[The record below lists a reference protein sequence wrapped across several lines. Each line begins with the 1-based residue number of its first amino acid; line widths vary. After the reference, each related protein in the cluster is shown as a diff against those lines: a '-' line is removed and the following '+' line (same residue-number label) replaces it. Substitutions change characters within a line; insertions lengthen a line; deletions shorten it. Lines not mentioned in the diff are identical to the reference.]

1 MSGSKSMPSPHG
13 NADYRALFDGLRV
26 GVYRTTPD
34 GRVLLANPALARMLG
49 YHSPEELM
57 RLNLNKESFG
67 DEYSRTEF
75 KKRMERDGL
84 IVGWETSWVR
94 RDGSRVFVCESA
106 RAIRGDDGRILYYEG
121 VVEDISER
129 KQAEEALKA
138 SEERLRILFEYAP
151 DAYYLSDMKGVF
163 VDGNRAAEEMVG
175 YKREELIGGSFLKL
189 KLLPPSQIPKAAGLL
204 ARNVLGL
211 PTGPDEFILTRKDGT
226 KVVAEIR
233 TYPVKI
239 HGQSLVLGIA
249 RDVTARKEAERQIAE
264 RRLYLEAVLAAAP
277 DAIVTLDAQ
286 HRVVEWNAG
295 AERLFGYMRDEVIGK
310 NLDDLIT
317 NARSAS
323 EATTLTA
330 QVMSG
335 EPVPPTETVRYRK
348 DGSPVDVIVAAAP
361 VLVEGHLIGAVAVY
375 VDITER
381 KRAEQAL
388 RESQER
394 LQDFLDN
401 ATDLIQMVDM
411 QGKFL
416 YVNRAWRKAL
426 GYSEAEVPGLTLWN
440 IIHPDSLDHCMRMF
454 GDMISGRC
462 NAVNVEALFLAKDG
476 RVVPVEGS
484 VSCRMENG
492 KPVSTRGIFRDITER
507 KRAEQALR
515 ESEARYRAL
524 FDNIPIGLY
533 RTAPDGR
540 ILDANPALLEMLGY
554 DSLEELR
561 KVSASD
567 VYVDPADRTRQQEIL
582 EREGVARAFEQRMRR
597 KDGTVIWV
605 LDNVRVIRD
614 AEGRALHYEGS
625 LEDITERKRVQEELH
640 AAKEAAEAANR
651 AKSEF
656 LANISHEIRT
666 PMNGIIGMTELA
678 LDTELTPE
686 QREYLTMARNSA
698 ESLLRI
704 LNDIL
709 DFSKI
714 EAGKLDMESIPF
726 SLHDC
731 LGDTMKALAV
741 RAHNKGLELAMDIPV
756 HVPDALVGD
765 PGRLRQIVANLVGNA
780 IKFTEQGEVVLFV
793 ECAEETDDEAVL
805 QFAVADTGIGIPP
818 DRQQAIFEAFTQADS
833 STTRQYGGTGL
844 GLTISARLVE
854 MMGGRI
860 WVQSEVGVGSTFFFT
875 ARFGIQKGVSVW
887 PTAELGDIR
896 GMPVLAVDDNET
908 NRRILHDMLASW
920 GLRPSL
926 AANGRQALAMMQDAA
941 RRGTSFPLVITDV
954 RMPEMDGFMLIEQ
967 IRADTGL
974 ANTRVIILSSAGM
987 VGDAARCRQLG
998 VCAYLIKPVKQ
1009 SELLDAIL
1017 TAMAPKEGEAKA
1029 PALITR
1035 HTLREMR
1042 KRVRVLLVEDNP
1054 VNQRLA
1060 TRLLEKRGHI
1070 VTVANN
1076 GQEALAALGRDSFDI
1091 VLMDVEMPVM
1101 DGFAATAAIRER
1113 EKETGRHIPIV
1124 AMTAHAMKG
1133 DRERCLEAGMD
1144 DYIPKPLQVEQ
1155 LMEIIERL
1163 AGGPKEEPQE
1173 AALQQVVGAEV
1184 AFRLDSA
1191 LERVGGDED
1200 LLREIAEMFLSESQT
1215 LLAQMRQAIAQ
1226 SDAALLKRTG
1236 HTLKGLARN
1245 FGADDAAQAAL
1256 DVERIG
1262 DEGRLDEAPAAADR
1276 LQAEVE
1282 RLSQALRE
1290 YLAAKA

>member
-1 MSGSKSMPSPHG
+1 
-13 NADYRALFDGLRV
+13 
-26 GVYRTTPD
+26 
-34 GRVLLANPALARMLG
+34 
-49 YHSPEELM
+49 
-57 RLNLNKESFG
+57 
-67 DEYSRTEF
+67 
-75 KKRMERDGL
+75 
-84 IVGWETSWVR
+84 
-94 RDGSRVFVCESA
+94 
-106 RAIRGDDGRILYYEG
+106 
-121 VVEDISER
+121 
-129 KQAEEALKA
+129 
-138 SEERLRILFEYAP
+138 
-151 DAYYLSDMKGVF
+151 
-163 VDGNRAAEEMVG
+163 
-175 YKREELIGGSFLKL
+175 
-189 KLLPPSQIPKAAGLL
+189 
-204 ARNVLGL
+204 
-211 PTGPDEFILTRKDGT
+211 
-226 KVVAEIR
+226 
-233 TYPVKI
+233 
-239 HGQSLVLGIA
+239 
-249 RDVTARKEAERQIAE
+249 
-264 RRLYLEAVLAAAP
+264 
-277 DAIVTLDAQ
+277 
-286 HRVVEWNAG
+286 
-295 AERLFGYMRDEVIGK
+295 
-310 NLDDLIT
+310 
-317 NARSAS
+317 
-323 EATTLTA
+323 
-330 QVMSG
+330 
-335 EPVPPTETVRYRK
+335 
-348 DGSPVDVIVAAAP
+348 
-361 VLVEGHLIGAVAVY
+361 
-375 VDITER
+375 
-381 KRAEQAL
+381 
-388 RESQER
+388 
-394 LQDFLDN
+394 
-401 ATDLIQMVDM
+401 
-411 QGKFL
+411 
-416 YVNRAWRKAL
+416 
-426 GYSEAEVPGLTLWN
+426 
-440 IIHPDSLDHCMRMF
+440 
-454 GDMISGRC
+454 
-462 NAVNVEALFLAKDG
+462 
-476 RVVPVEGS
+476 
-484 VSCRMENG
+484 
-492 KPVSTRGIFRDITER
+492 
-507 KRAEQALR
+507 
-515 ESEARYRAL
+515 
-524 FDNIPIGLY
+524 
-533 RTAPDGR
+533 
-540 ILDANPALLEMLGY
+540 
-554 DSLEELR
+554 
-561 KVSASD
+561 
-567 VYVDPADRTRQQEIL
+567 
-582 EREGVARAFEQRMRR
+582 
-597 KDGTVIWV
+597 
-605 LDNVRVIRD
+605 
-614 AEGRALHYEGS
+614 
-625 LEDITERKRVQEELH
+625 
-640 AAKEAAEAANR
+640 
-651 AKSEF
+651 
-656 LANISHEIRT
+656 
-666 PMNGIIGMTELA
+666 
-678 LDTELTPE
+678 
-686 QREYLTMARNSA
+686 
-698 ESLLRI
+698 
-704 LNDIL
+704 
-709 DFSKI
+709 
-714 EAGKLDMESIPF
+714 
-726 SLHDC
+726 
-731 LGDTMKALAV
+731 
-741 RAHNKGLELAMDIPV
+741 
-756 HVPDALVGD
+756 
-765 PGRLRQIVANLVGNA
+765 
-780 IKFTEQGEVVLFV
+780 
-793 ECAEETDDEAVL
+793 
-805 QFAVADTGIGIPP
+805 
-818 DRQQAIFEAFTQADS
+818 
-833 STTRQYGGTGL
+833 
-844 GLTISARLVE
+844 
-854 MMGGRI
+854 
-860 WVQSEVGVGSTFFFT
+860 VQSEVGVGSTFFFT

>member
-1 MSGSKSMPSPHG
+1 MSRSGSSSQLG
-13 NADYRALFDGLRV
+13 DADYRALFDGLPV

-34 GRVLLANPALARMLG
+34 GRVLMANPALARMLG
-49 YHSPEELM
+49 YASPEELM
-57 RLNLNKESFG
+57 RLNLEKESLG
-67 DEYSRTEF
+67 DEYSRAEF
-75 KKRMERDGL
+75 KKRMERDGF

-94 RDGSRVFVCESA
+94 RDGSRVFVRESA
-106 RAIRGDDGRILYYEG
+106 RAIRDDSGKILYYEG

-129 KQAEEALKA
+129 KQAEEALRA

-151 DAYYLSDMKGVF
+151 DAYYLSDLKGVF

-189 KLLPPSQIPKAAGLL
+189 KLLSPSQIPRAAALL
-204 ARNVLGL
+204 ARNLLGQ
-211 PTGPDEFILTRKDGT
+211 PTGPDEFILTRKDGS

-277 DAIVTLDAQ
+277 DAIITLDAQ
-286 HRVVEWNAG
+286 HRVAEWNAG
-295 AERLFGYMRDEVIGK
+295 AERLFGYTRDEAVGK
-310 NLDDLIT
+310 NLDDLIAT
-317 NARSAS
+317 AHARS
-323 EATTLTA
+323 EATALTT

-335 EPVPPTETVRYRK
+335 EAVPPTEVIRYRK
-348 DGSPVDVIVAAAP
+348 DGSPVNVIVAASP
-361 VLVEGHLIGAVAVY
+361 VLVEGHFIGAVAVY
-375 VDITER
+375 ADITER
-381 KRAEQAL
+381 KRAEEAL

-411 QGKFL
+411 QGRFL

-426 GYSEAEVPGLTLWN
+426 GYSEAEVPGLTLPD
-440 IIHPDSLDHCMRMF
+440 IIHPDSMDHCMRLF
-454 GDMISGRC
+454 GDMAAGQC
-462 NAVNVEALFLAKDG
+462 NVVNVEATFITKDG
-476 RVVPVEGS
+476 RPIQVEGN

-492 KPVSTRGIFRDITER
+492 KPISTRGIFRDITER
-507 KRAEQALR
+507 KRAEEALR

-554 DSLEELR
+554 ASLEELQR
-561 KVSASD
+561 VSAGD
-567 VYVDPADRTRQQEIL
+567 VYLNPADRARQQEIL
-582 EREGVARAFEQRMRR
+582 ERDGVARAFEQQMRR
-597 KDGTVIWV
+597 KDGSVIWV
-605 LDNVRVIRD
+605 LDNVRAIRD
-614 AEGRALHYEGS
+614 ADGRIVWYEGS
-625 LEDITERKRVQEELH
+625 LEDITERKRVQEELRK
-640 AAKEAAEAANR
+640 AKEAAEAANR

-714 EAGKLDMESIPF
+714 EAGKLDMESVPF
-726 SLHDC
+726 SLRDC

-741 RAHNKGLELAMDIPV
+741 RAHNKGLELAMDIPP

-780 IKFTEQGEVVLFV
+780 IKFTEMGEVVLFV
-793 ECAEETDDEAVL
+793 ECAEETDEEAVL
-805 QFAVADTGIGIPP
+805 QFAVADTGIGIPKE
-818 DRQQAIFEAFTQADS
+818 RQQAIFEAFTQADS

-844 GLTISARLVE
+844 GLTISSRLVQ
-854 MMGGRI
+854 MMGGKL
-860 WVQSEVGVGSTFFFT
+860 WVESEVGVGSTFYFT

-887 PTAELGDIR
+887 PTAELGDLR
-896 GMPVLAVDDNET
+896 GLPVLVVDDNET
-908 NRRILHDMLASW
+908 NRRILQAMLTSW
-920 GLRPSL
+920 GCRPVP
-926 AANGRQALAMMQDAA
+926 AASGREALALARDAA
-941 RRGTSFPLVITDV
+941 KKGRPFPLLLTDV
-954 RMPEMDGFMLIEQ
+954 RMPEMDGFMLVEQ
-967 IRADTGL
+967 VHGDAALADV
-974 ANTRVIILSSAGM
+974 RVIVLSSAGM
-987 VGDAARCRQLG
+987 VGDAARCRELN

-1009 SELLDAIL
+1009 SELLNAIL
-1017 TAMAPKEGEAKA
+1017 TVMAPKEAEVA
-1029 PALITR
+1029 PPPLVTR

-1042 KRVRVLLVEDNP
+1042 SRVRVLLAEDNP

-1060 TRLLEKRGHI
+1060 VRLLEKRGHL

-1076 GQEALAALGRDSFDI
+1076 GQEALAALERETFDV

-1101 DGFAATAAIRER
+1101 DGFAATAEIRKR
-1113 EKETGRHIPIV
+1113 EQETGRHIPIV

-1133 DRERCLEAGMD
+1133 DRERCLAAGMD
-1144 DYIPKPLQVEQ
+1144 DYVPKPLRVEQ
-1155 LMEIIERL
+1155 LMAVIDRL
-1163 AGGPKEEPQE
+1163 TSGRSEAPAPAQAE
-1173 AALQQVVGAEV
+1173 AAVGAEP
-1184 AFRLDSA
+1184 AFRMDVA

-1200 LLREIAEMFLSESQT
+1200 LLREIAGMFLEESQG
-1215 LLAQMRQAIAQ
+1215 LLEQVQQAIAEG
-1226 SDAALLKRTG
+1226 DATLLRRAG

-1245 FGADDAAQAAL
+1245 FGAEEAAQAAL
-1256 DVERIG
+1256 AVEQIG
-1262 DEGRLDEAPAAADR
+1262 DEGRMDEAPAAATRLRAEVDR
-1276 LQAEVE
+1276 LC
-1282 RLSQALRE
+1282 QALRE
-1290 YLAAKA
+1290 FLGTQ

>member
-1 MSGSKSMPSPHG
+1 M
-13 NADYRALFDGLRV
+13 
-26 GVYRTTPD
+26 
-34 GRVLLANPALARMLG
+34 
-49 YHSPEELM
+49 
-57 RLNLNKESFG
+57 
-67 DEYSRTEF
+67 
-75 KKRMERDGL
+75 
-84 IVGWETSWVR
+84 
-94 RDGSRVFVCESA
+94 
-106 RAIRGDDGRILYYEG
+106 
-121 VVEDISER
+121 
-129 KQAEEALKA
+129 
-138 SEERLRILFEYAP
+138 
-151 DAYYLSDMKGVF
+151 
-163 VDGNRAAEEMVG
+163 
-175 YKREELIGGSFLKL
+175 
-189 KLLPPSQIPKAAGLL
+189 
-204 ARNVLGL
+204 ARNRPVPRKMADAS
-211 PTGPDEFILTRKDGT
+211 PT
-226 KVVAEIR
+226 
-233 TYPVKI
+233 
-239 HGQSLVLGIA
+239 
-249 RDVTARKEAERQIAE
+249 AE
-264 RRLYLEAVLAAAP
+264 RRLYLEAVLASVP
-277 DAIVTLDAQ
+277 DAIVTLDAD

-295 AERLFGYMRDEVIGK
+295 AERLFGYARDEVIGK
-310 NLDDLIT
+310 KLDDLIT

-323 EATTLTA
+323 EAMALTS

-348 DGSPVDVIVAAAP
+348 DGSPVHVIVAGAP
-361 VLVEGHLIGAVAVY
+361 VLVEGHFIGAVAVY
-375 VDITER
+375 ADITER

-401 ATDLIQMVDM
+401 ATDMIQMVDT
-411 QGKFL
+411 QGRFL
-416 YVNRAWRKAL
+416 YVNRAWRKTL
-426 GYSEAEVPGLTLWN
+426 GYSEAEVAGLTLLD
-440 IIHPDSLDHCMRMF
+440 IIHPESMEHCMRLF
-454 GDMISGRC
+454 GDMTAGRC
-462 NAVNVEALFLAKDG
+462 QAVNVEALFVAKDG
-476 RVVPVEGS
+476 RPVPVEGS
-484 VSCRMENG
+484 VSCRMEDG

-507 KRAEQALR
+507 KRAEQALH
-515 ESEARYRAL
+515 ESEARYRGL

-540 ILDANPALLEMLGY
+540 ILDANPALLDMLGY
-554 DSLEELR
+554 ASLAELQQ
-561 KVSASD
+561 VSAGD
-567 VYVDPADRTRQQEIL
+567 VYLDPADRARQQEIL

-597 KDGTVIWV
+597 KDGSVIWV
-605 LDNVRVIRD
+605 LDNVRAIRD
-614 AEGRALHYEGS
+614 AEGRIVHYEGS
-625 LEDITERKRVQEELH
+625 LEDITERKRVQEELRQ
-640 AAKEAAEAANR
+640 AKEAAEAASR

-686 QREYLTMARNSA
+686 QREYLTMAHHSA

-714 EAGKLDMESIPF
+714 EAGKLDMESVPF
-726 SLHDC
+726 SLRDC

-741 RAHNKGLELAMDIPV
+741 RAHNKGLELAMDIPA

-793 ECAEETDDEAVL
+793 DCPEETDDEATL
-805 QFAVADTGIGIPP
+805 QFAVADTGIGIPK
-818 DRQQAIFEAFTQADS
+818 DRQRAIFEAFTQADS

-854 MMGGRI
+854 MMGGKI
-860 WVQSEVGVGSTFFFT
+860 WVESEVGVGSTFYFT

-887 PTAELGDIR
+887 PTADLGEIR

-908 NRRILHDMLASW
+908 NRRILQGMLASW
-920 GLRPSL
+920 DLRPIP
-926 AANGRQALAMMQDAA
+926 AANGREALSILRQAAHEGAP
-941 RRGTSFPLVITDV
+941 FPLVLTDV
-954 RMPEMDGFMLIEQ
+954 RMPEMDGFTLIEH
-967 IRADTGL
+967 IRADAAL

-987 VGDAARCRQLG
+987 VGDAARCRKLG
-998 VCAYLIKPVKQ
+998 VGAYLIKPVKQ

-1017 TAMAPKEGEAKA
+1017 TVMARQEDKETRA
-1029 PALITR
+1029 PALVTR

-1042 KRVRVLLVEDNP
+1042 KRVRVLLAEDNP

-1060 TRLLEKRGHI
+1060 TRLLEKHGHI

-1076 GQEALAALGRDSFDI
+1076 GQEALAALGRGEFDI

-1144 DYIPKPLQVEQ
+1144 DYVPKPLRVEQ
-1155 LMEIIERL
+1155 LMEVIERL
-1163 AGGPKEEPQE
+1163 TSGGKEE
-1173 AALQQVVGAEV
+1173 AAPAEPEPSVGAEPP
-1184 AFRLDSA
+1184 FRLDQA

-1215 LLAQMRQAIAQ
+1215 LLEQARQAIVQ
-1226 SDAALLKRTG
+1226 GDAALLRRAG

-1245 FGADDAAQAAL
+1245 FGAEDAAQAAL
-1256 DVERIG
+1256 AVERIG
-1262 DEGRLDEAPAAADR
+1262 DEGRLDEAPAATDR
-1276 LQAEVE
+1276 LQAEVA
-1282 RLSQALRE
+1282 RLSEALRDF
-1290 YLAAKA
+1290 LARR